1 MIIPKLLARNARKF
15 GNRVSII
22 TRTTRMSYQ
31 QLEAETNRLAHR
43 LIELGIE
50 KGNRIGI
57 VARNNEQFLRL
68 YFAILKCG
76 GIVLPLN
83 VHFTPR
89 ELKFVID
96 RFSVFALLY

>member
-1 MIIPKLLARNARKF
+1 MIIPKLLVEMREKS

-50 KGNRIGI
+50 KGNRMG
-57 VARNNEQFLRL
+57 L
-68 YFAILKCG
+68 
-76 GIVLPLN
+76 
-83 VHFTPR
+83 FTQQ
-89 ELKFVID
+89 
-96 RFSVFALLY
+96 